1 MRDEL
6 AVETIEKSFQI
17 GRNHPLIQQHRI
29 LRFIIVR
36 CRSARLTPTRAAN
49 DLS

>member
-17 GRNHPLIQQHRI
+17 ERNHPIIQQRRI
-29 LRFIIVR
+29 LHWQRIAKPELDRI
-36 CRSARLTPTRAAN
+36 LNT
-49 DLS
+49 